1 MPRLLY
7 LVAGTPGSGRLE
19 ILQDLL
25 NGETPESPQSLILSP
40 REEGKEADNCW
51 WCEDNEI
58 NLPEKS
64 LSAEIL
70 NLFLVLDP
78 LQDLADQ
85 MEATQN
91 LLAKTDGLDLGRI
104 LFVVHC
110 GMLDQASNKLQS
122 WNDACAHFA
131 DIALLN
137 RREGISN
144 RTIETFRKRYESMR
158 YPMTFELIK
167 KNRLPNPARVLDPT
181 PRRISHAFDPP
192 ENFDLDETPAIDPYL
207 ERLPG
212 GERAKPTPI
221 PFEKT

>member
-1 MPRLLY
+1 MSRLLY
-7 LVAGTPGSGRLE
+7 LVAGAPGSGRLE
-19 ILQDLL
+19 ILKDLL
-25 NGETPESPQSLILSP
+25 NGETPESPQSLTLSP
-40 REEGKEADNCW
+40 REGGKEADSW
-51 WCEDNEI
+51 WWEDNDI
-58 NLPEKS
+58 KLSEKN

-78 LQDLADQ
+78 LKDLADQ